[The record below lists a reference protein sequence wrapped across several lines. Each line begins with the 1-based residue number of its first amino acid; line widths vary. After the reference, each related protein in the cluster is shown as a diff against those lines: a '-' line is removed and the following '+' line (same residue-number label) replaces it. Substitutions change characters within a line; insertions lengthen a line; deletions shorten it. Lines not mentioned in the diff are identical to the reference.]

1 MLGPY
6 LVSNPSS
13 EQLKMSVLKIS
24 SIILDPFLIESLY
37 NKMFSLC
44 STVNESMYISFLK
57 VIDMSLVMPASFE
70 DRNTHPRTSTQ
81 VC

>member
-1 MLGPY
+1 M
-6 LVSNPSS
+6 V
-13 EQLKMSVLKIS
+13 
-24 SIILDPFLIESLY
+24 Y

-70 DRNTHPRTSTQ
+70 DRNTSERMSGAGGW
-81 VC
+81 VLSRSKVL